1 MSAIT
6 REELWQHRTKTIY
19 WICAVSPYLFGSFFY
34 GSLLF
39 GGQNDFY
46 VLVNGRGEASAVLFC
61 GAYHSMNFS
70 PPPMKNAP
78 DKQKKV
84 GKVAGKLPRKTSLS
98 AARGSKIHNFGQN
111 QYMGVLLCAYNI
123 SCDGS
128 GFAACRRLF
137 ACEKCTKKRRK
148 ILKYSATINRNW
160 CLQKLGV

>member
-1 MSAIT
+1 MATPHKDHLLDLCGIALSF
-6 REELWQHRTKTIY
+6 R
-19 WICAVSPYLFGSFFY
+19 VFFY

-61 GAYHSMNFS
+61 GAYHFMNFS
-70 PPPMKNAP
+70 PPHMKNAP
-78 DKQKKV
+78 DKPKKW

-111 QYMGVLLCAYNI
+111 QYMGVPLCACNI
-123 SCDGS
+123 SCDRS
-128 GFAACRRLF
+128 GFAACGRLF
-137 ACEKCTKKRRK
+137 ACEKCTKTRRK